1 MNISPAKRYRLILS
15 AVHMVYRLV
24 NSTYT
29 VKELTLRLTRLLCQ
43 FIRASSASV
52 YILDANKKSIAEASY
67 NNQINIW
74 REGPGDLKA
83 IYGLSAAREVIGV
96 TRGDTVFARAC
107 IGLPLVADD
116 YLGAIFVR
124 RLAGDRPFDAF
135 DREMLSV
142 FAEQAVTAVKNLQ
155 FNEEHEQVILG
166 SIKSIGNFLKKKGGW
181 GMTHPPAYTHIVKML
196 GRQLKVSREGMR
208 SLEYAS
214 LLHDIGVIDIPFSI
228 LAKRGS
234 LTSREFKIIRR
245 HTAHS
250 VALIKPVA
258 FLKPVLPVILY
269 HHEKYDGTGYPSGL
283 KKEQIPLGARII
295 AVADAFEAMVQE
307 RPYRAPVAVDA
318 AISEIERNSGT
329 QFDPR
334 VVEAFLLLARQK
346 NFRKFLSLFRR
357 QAYNAVHEY

>member
-1 MNISPAKRYRLILS
+1 MNISPAKKYRLILS

-52 YILDANKKSIAEASY
+52 YILDANNKSIAGEASY

-83 IYGLSAAREVIGV
+83 VSRDVIGV
-96 TRGDTVFARAC
+96 TRGDTVFADAC

-124 RLAGDRPFDAF
+124 RSAGDRPFDAF

-155 FNEEHEQVILG
+155 FNEEHEQAILG
-166 SIKSIGNFLKKKGGW
+166 SIKAIGRFLKKKGGW
-181 GMTHPPAYTHIVKML
+181 GMTHPPAYTRIVQML

-307 RPYRAPVAVDA
+307 RPYRAPVGVDA
-318 AISEIERNSGT
+318 AIGEIERNSGT

-357 QAYNAVHEY
+357 QVYNAVHEY